1 MLKGGNLMNHQQIDL
16 SIKEIKI
23 LKYYLK
29 NPNSPIA
36 HHSVKDIEKLISL
49 ELLTIPNQIE
59 IDIDTYI
66 NAFGHR
72 SYDIQPQIFSLTQKG
87 EMYLQFLRKDIL
99 RFYIPLAISIFALI
113 ISVVALI
120 KSW

>member
-1 MLKGGNLMNHQQIDL
+1 MNHQQIDL
-16 SIKEIKI
+16 SVKEIKI

-29 NPNSPIA
+29 NPNSPIGD
-36 HHSVKDIEKLISL
+36 HQVKNMEKLISL
-49 ELLTIPNQIE
+49 ELLTVPNQRE

-66 NAFGHR
+66 NAFSNR
-72 SYDIQPQIFSLTQKG
+72 SYDIQPQVFSLTQKG
-87 EMYLQFLRKDIL
+87 EMYLQFLRKDRL

-120 KSW
+120 KSWW

>member
-16 SIKEIKI
+16 SVKEIKI

-29 NPNSPIA
+29 NPNSQIA
-36 HHSVKDIEKLISL
+36 DHSVKDIEKLVYL
-49 ELLTIPNQIE
+49 ELLTIPNQRE

-72 SYDIQPQIFSLTQKG
+72 SLEVQPQIFSLTEKG
-87 EMYLQFLRKDIL
+87 EMYLQFLRKDRL
-99 RFYIPLAISIFALI
+99 RFYAPLAISIFALI
-113 ISVVALI
+113 ISVIALI

>member
-1 MLKGGNLMNHQQIDL
+1 MNHQQIDL
-16 SIKEIKI
+16 SVKEIKI
-23 LKYYLK
+23 LKYYLE

-36 HHSVKDIEKLISL
+36 NHSVKDMEKLISL

>member
-1 MLKGGNLMNHQQIDL
+1 MNHQQIDL

-36 HHSVKDIEKLISL
+36 DYQVKDVEKLISL
-49 ELLTIPNQIE
+49 ELLTIPNQREIE
-59 IDIDTYI
+59 IDTYI
-66 NAFGHR
+66 NAFGDR
-72 SYDIQPQIFSLTQKG
+72 SYEIQPQVFSLTQKG
-87 EMYLQFLRKDIL
+87 EMYLQFLRKDRL

-113 ISVVALI
+113 ISVIALI
-120 KSW
+120 KSWW

>member
-1 MLKGGNLMNHQQIDL
+1 MNHQQIDL

-36 HHSVKDIEKLISL
+36 NHSIKDMEKLIFL

-66 NAFGHR
+66 NTFGHR
-72 SYDIQPQIFSLTQKG
+72 SYDIQPQVFSLTQKG
-87 EMYLQFLRKDIL
+87 EMYLQFLRKDRL

-113 ISVVALI
+113 ISVIALI

>member
-1 MLKGGNLMNHQQIDL
+1 MNHQQIDL
-16 SIKEIKI
+16 SVKEIKI

-36 HHSVKDIEKLISL
+36 DHSVKDMEKLISL
-49 ELLTIPNQIE
+49 ELLTIPNQTE

-66 NAFGHR
+66 NAFGNR
-72 SYDIQPQIFSLTQKG
+72 SLEVQPQIFSLTEKG
-87 EMYLQFLRKDIL
+87 EMYLQFLKKDRL
-99 RFYIPLAISIFALI
+99 RFYAPLAISIFALI
-113 ISVVALI
+113 ISVIALI